1 MLHAMLAL
9 RRAHQSGD
17 DVPPRAWPHTGSA
30 PLAPSFPLLHL
41 DRCLDHRCPECATL
55 SRVRI
60 SSALQAPPPASPP
73 LMHACRWAAS
83 RASGFSNLG
92 KLPHSCLELILTQR
106 RLLLEQKAK
115 KEQAV
120 AKALENQLASASR
133 ACTFY
138 IPLPEFWHVQRKY
151 LAELT

>member
-1 MLHAMLAL
+1 
-9 RRAHQSGD
+9 
-17 DVPPRAWPHTGSA
+17 
-30 PLAPSFPLLHL
+30 
-41 DRCLDHRCPECATL
+41 
-55 SRVRI
+55 
-60 SSALQAPPPASPP
+60 
-73 LMHACRWAAS
+73 MHACRWAAS

-120 AKALENQLASASR
+120 AKARENQLASASR